1 MARKKKLNNVAM
13 TEEISATTQKQTLS
27 YQGNIC
33 IKTLRGNKVISTK
46 NLKNAGL
53 PDLFKFL
60 SYALAGKFYPDMQP
74 CKIKLYNFTN
84 TEDVTPATFAN
95 NLNSETLVRPFLKE
109 ASPYIFYDA
118 TPVVEKTSSNTYT
131 TTFRF
136 KVPSY

>member
-1 MARKKKLNNVAM
+1 MARKKKLNNVAT
-13 TEEISATTQKQTLS
+13 TEEISATAQKQTLS

-84 TEDVTPATFAN
+84 TEGVTPANFAS
-95 NLNSETLVRPFLKE
+95 NLNSEEVEPFIKE
-109 ASPYIFYDA
+109 ASPYVIYDA
-118 TPVVEKTSSNTYT
+118 TPVVEKTSSNTYIN
-131 TTFRF
+131 
-136 KVPSY
+136 